1 MANFQLKGR
10 NVHGQILKAQQGEGF
25 ALELWGPLDTRSRP
39 PTKLDVKTAP
49 PNPSVRIREILNS
62 ARNVLELHISG
73 LPLGRLVLQAQ
84 DKAGRVWSTV
94 TLDGQS
100 QPALAWTVT
109 RQQLTDAKGIVQAK
123 YPPSPAI
130 RALID
135 LLKEGTGGTLKAG
148 AGLLES
154 AGRAG
159 NLYEHTAGLALDI
172 YRNSKNPAQRRQA
185 HHLIR
190 FFIRNRRMLGWRNM
204 FYESWGFSGSGK
216 VGGAPNH
223 NDHIHI
229 DWMDFSLLKFE
240 GSNKLDRSKWTEI
253 TWPPEARVRTGI
265 DTPENAKQVKEA
277 WDDTA
282 ASFLTDTEIAGLYR

>member
-1 MANFQLKGR
+1 MANFQLKGS
-10 NVHGQILKAQQGEGF
+10 NVHGKVLPAFQGQGF
-25 ALELWGPLDTRSRP
+25 DLELWGPLDTRSRP
-39 PTKLDVKTAP
+39 PTKLEIRTTP
-49 PNPSVRIREILNS
+49 PNASVRIRETLNS
-62 ARNVLELHISG
+62 AKNVLELRISG
-73 LPLGRLVLQAQ
+73 LPLGSTVLQVQ
-84 DKAGRVWSTV
+84 DRAGLVWSAV
-94 TLDGQS
+94 TLDVKS
-100 QPALAWTVT
+100 MHATSFTVT
-109 RQQLTDAKGIVQAK
+109 RQQLTDATGVVQAK

-135 LLKEGTGGTLKAG
+135 LLKDGTGGALKAG

-172 YRNSKNPAQRRQA
+172 YRNSKNPAQQRQA
-185 HHLIR
+185 HNLIR
-190 FFIRNRRMLGWRNM
+190 FFIRNRRTLGWRNM
-204 FYESWGFSGSGK
+204 FYESWGFSSSGK

-240 GSNKLDRSKWTEI
+240 GPNKRDRSKWMEI

-265 DTPENAKQVKEA
+265 DTPENAKQVKAA

-282 ASFLTDTEIAGLYR
+282 AAVLTDTEIVGLY